1 MKRPDWLPHELLIQ
15 AGKRLGCT
23 YAEVEAVTW
32 VECPRDPFDERG
44 NISNLYE
51 PHIYFEQAQKRDI
64 SALDIA
70 QQFPFVRHLI
80 RETPFPKGGYGKYS
94 EQITRFTLLAQL
106 PFEQARDL
114 AAESCSWGGWQVLGK
129 WWKELGYASPD
140 DFLLSM
146 RTVEGQL
153 EVFCR
158 YVETFNLTQALRDHD
173 WEGFALGYNGKNY
186 KKFGYHW
193 KLSEAY
199 IAIVRRDSPRKP
211 LAQSSTV
218 KTATALGTSGLIVTP
233 LVAQRSAPEPAQ
245 PLEPSEQSTP
255 ANTAIV
261 AIPTTLHQP
270 VLVSIIVGQ
279 TLTITL
285 MTVFFIYHYLRKRS
299 GHAI

>member
-1 MKRPDWLPHELLIQ
+1 MKRPDWLPQELLTQ
-15 AGKRLGCT
+15 AAKRLGCT
-23 YAEVEAVTW
+23 YAEVEAVAW
-32 VECPRDPFDERG
+32 VECPRQPFDGRG
-44 NISNLYE
+44 NITNLYE
-51 PHIYFEQAQKRDI
+51 PHIYFEQAQKQDI
-64 SALDIA
+64 NPLEIA
-70 QQFPFVRHLI
+70 QQFPFVRRLI

-114 AAESCSWGGWQVLGK
+114 AIESCSWGGWQVLGK
-129 WWKELGYASPD
+129 WWKKLGYASPD

-158 YVETFNLTQALRDHD
+158 YVEVFDLTQALRDRD

-186 KKFGYHW
+186 KKFGYDW

-211 LAQSSTV
+211 LLRSSTI
-218 KTATALGTSGLIVTP
+218 KTATTLGATGLAGVP
-233 LVAQRSAPEPAQ
+233 LATQFSAPETD
-245 PLEPSEQSTP
+245 QSTP
-255 ANTAIV
+255 THTATV
-261 AIPTTLHQP
+261 VTTP
-270 VLVSIIVGQ
+270 VTPYPPVIVGIIAGQ
-279 TLTITL
+279 TFTIAL
-285 MTVFFIYHYLRKRS
+285 MTGFFIYHYLRKRS

>member
-1 MKRPDWLPHELLIQ
+1 MKRPDWLPQELLTQ
-15 AGKRLGCT
+15 AAKRLGCT
-23 YAEVEAVTW
+23 YAEVEAVAW
-32 VECPRDPFDERG
+32 VECPRQPFDGRG
-44 NISNLYE
+44 NITNLYE
-51 PHIYFEQAQKRDI
+51 PHIYFEQAQKQDI
-64 SALDIA
+64 NPLEIA
-70 QQFPFVRHLI
+70 QQFPFVRRLI

-114 AAESCSWGGWQVLGK
+114 AIESCSWGGWQVLGK
-129 WWKELGYASPD
+129 WWKKLGYASPD

-158 YVETFNLTQALRDHD
+158 YVEVFDLTQALRDRD

-186 KKFGYHW
+186 KKFGYDW

-211 LAQSSTV
+211 LLRSSTI
-218 KTATALGTSGLIVTP
+218 KTATTLGATGLAGVP
-233 LVAQRSAPEPAQ
+233 LAAQFSAPETD
-245 PLEPSEQSTP
+245 QSTP
-255 ANTAIV
+255 AHASTAV
-261 AIPTTLHQP
+261 TASTAPYPLAM
-270 VLVSIIVGQ
+270 VGIIAGQ
-279 TLTITL
+279 TFTITL